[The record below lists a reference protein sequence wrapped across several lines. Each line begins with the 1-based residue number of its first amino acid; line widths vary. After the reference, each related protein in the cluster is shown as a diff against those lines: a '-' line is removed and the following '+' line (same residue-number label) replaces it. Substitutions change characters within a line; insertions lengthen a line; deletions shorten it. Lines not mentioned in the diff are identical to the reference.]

1 MRIIICDDDPAFLK
15 EIGGYIEKYF
25 ACRENRK
32 LSLQKA
38 LSGRELLEMMAVSP
52 ADAIF
57 LDIDMPGP
65 DGFET
70 AGIVKK
76 QYPDCILIFCTCHNE
91 LVYDSFEYE
100 PFWFLCKDSVRE
112 KTDLVLEKMVR
123 KADDARREYTVRTK
137 TGIIRVRHI
146 DLIYAEVE
154 KHKVRLHLPD
164 DTVEFRGRLSD
175 TAEKLKNYDF
185 VQINSGC
192 VVNLEWV
199 SRIRGSDLSLRNGE
213 VLAVSRGSRKQVKEA
228 FYNYLERV

>member
-15 EIGGYIEKYF
+15 EMGGDIEKYF
-25 ACRENRK
+25 ACRENRE
-32 LSLQKA
+32 LSLEKA
-38 LSGRELLEMMAVSP
+38 LSGRELLEQMAAAP

-57 LDIDMPGP
+57 LDIDMPGT

-70 AGIVKK
+70 ARAAKK

-100 PFWFLCKDSVRE
+100 PFWFLCKDRAKE
-112 KTDLVLEKMVR
+112 KTDLVLAKMLR

-137 TGIIRVRHI
+137 TGIIRVRHS

-154 KHKVRLHLPD
+154 KHKVQLHLPD
-164 DTVEFRGRLSD
+164 DRIEFRGRLSD
-175 TAEKLKNYDF
+175 TAKELSFYDF

-192 VVNLEWV
+192 VVNLEWI
-199 SRIRGSDLSLRNGE
+199 SRIRGSELILRNGE
-213 VLAVSRGSRKQVKEA
+213 VLAVSRGSRKQLKEA
-228 FYNYLERV
+228 FYNYLERA